1 MNAIATIVYY
11 NNGKGSFAIA
21 YNGKTKETITK
32 TSTDSWL
39 TTKNISLGTVSGNG
53 EITLFSPDQEDC
65 IFSLLEV
72 LETW

>member
-32 TSTDSWL
+32 TSTDS
-39 TTKNISLGTVSGNG
+39 G
-53 EITLFSPDQEDC
+53 
-65 IFSLLEV
+65 
-72 LETW
+72 